1 MCKEEV
7 FPAMEFLSSERFF
20 QDFIKFPIFQGFSP
34 ISLIF
39 SRNSLIFPGFCWVSQ
54 FSLSFSWFQ
63 WFSQDFVD
71 FVDYSRIPFIFPGF
85 NWFFQD
91 FIDFSRILLIFPG
104 FHWFFQDLIDFSRIS
119 LTFPGFYWVSRVS
132 AVTCCDG
139 YSLHCQRS
147 SRTKKPEKSPRN
159 LKQIYFEFF
168 NIKEDL

>member
-1 MCKEEV
+1 MPSFLV
-7 FPAMEFLSSERFF
+7 RTLSPNVQRGSLSSHGVPLQWEIFPGFF
-20 QDFIKFPIFQGFSP
+20 KFPIFQGFSP

-91 FIDFSRILLIFPG
+91 FIDFSRILLICPG
-104 FHWFFQDLIDFSRIS
+104 FHWLFQDFIEFL
-119 LTFPGFYWVSRVS
+119 GF
-132 AVTCCDG
+132 
-139 YSLHCQRS
+139 QR
-147 SRTKKPEKSPRN
+147 
-159 LKQIYFEFF
+159 
-168 NIKEDL
+168 